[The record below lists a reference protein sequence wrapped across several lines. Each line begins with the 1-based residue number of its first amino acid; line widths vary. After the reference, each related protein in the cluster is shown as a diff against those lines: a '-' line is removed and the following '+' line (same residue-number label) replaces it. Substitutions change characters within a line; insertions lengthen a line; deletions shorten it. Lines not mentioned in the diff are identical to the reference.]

1 MVENL
6 SSKKYG
12 VAVGLCGVF
21 GMLGIHHF
29 YIGNILHGIFDLS
42 LLFIGIV
49 LLSTSEYEGLGT
61 LLLAIDFIHTVVV
74 FFRLITEKQ
83 KDGYGKVIVLKVYK
97 NSDSE

>member
-1 MVENL
+1 MEVNV

-42 LLFIGIV
+42 LLVIGIV
-49 LLSTSEYEGLGT
+49 LLGTSEYIGLGV
-61 LLLAIDFIHTVVV
+61 LLLVIDFIHTVVV

-83 KDGYGKVIVLKVYK
+83 EDGYGKIIAIQVYK
-97 NSDSE
+97 DSDSE